1 MSSVNKQVYD
11 RRNFSFNTFGT
22 GFRALKPTVLDP
34 NTYTDVMVHE
44 VAFDADDDVDVY
56 HELWV
61 WGVNQ
66 DNADTAINLRW
77 GGVPDDVA
85 ADVDSGPPDGGG
97 PPGRMGGNNVTYGNF
112 TSDTNPGN
120 IWTLTVPRSRVSGM
134 NLMISGLILKTDGV
148 IKPCLSIV
156 TTDNSVD
163 QDLTMPSVEAQ
174 QRILIQG
181 FVNKIANT
189 GELLPNTSS

>member
-1 MSSVNKQVYD
+1 MSKVNKQVYD

-22 GFRALKPTVLDP
+22 GFRALVPQNLDR

-44 VAFDADDDVDVY
+44 VAFDAEDDVDVY

-77 GGVPDDVA
+77 GGVPDTIATDT
-85 ADVDSGPPDGGG
+85 GGTE
-97 PPGRMGGNNVTYGNF
+97 VTYGAF
-112 TSDTNPGN
+112 PGTGGNPGN

-134 NLMISGLILKTDGV
+134 NLMVAGLILKTDGI

-156 TTDNSVD
+156 TTDNSPN
-163 QDLTMPSVEAQ
+163 QDLTMPDDTPQS
-174 QRILIQG
+174 RILIQG

-189 GELLPNTSS
+189 GTKLPD

>member
-22 GFRALKPTVLDP
+22 GFRALKPEVLDP
-34 NTYTDVMVHE
+34 NTYTDVMINE
-44 VAFDADDDVDVY
+44 VAKEPEDDDNDVY

-77 GGVPDDVA
+77 GGIPDDVA
-85 ADVDSGPPDGGG
+85 ADT
-97 PPGRMGGNNVTYGNF
+97 GGNGVTYGNF

-134 NLMISGLILKTDGV
+134 NLMVAGLVLKTDGT

-156 TTDNSVD
+156 TTDTSGN
-163 QDLTMPSVEAQ
+163 LTMPDPIAQ

-189 GELLPNTSS
+189 GAFLGSSGSS

>member
-22 GFRALKPTVLDP
+22 GFRALVPTALDR

-77 GGVPDDVA
+77 GGVPDDYA
-85 ADVDSGPPDGGG
+85 ADT
-97 PPGRMGGNNVTYGNF
+97 GGNNVTYGNF

-156 TTDNSVD
+156 TTDTSGK
-163 QDLTMPSVEAQ
+163 LTMPESDDKQ
-174 QRILIQG
+174 SLILIQG

-189 GELLPNTSS
+189 GTQLPGDNVSG

>member
-1 MSSVNKQVYD
+1 MSKVNKQVYD

-34 NTYTDVMVHE
+34 STYTDVMVHE
-44 VAFDADDDVDVY
+44 VAFDAEDDVDVY

-77 GGVPDDVA
+77 GGVPESVA
-85 ADVDSGPPDGGG
+85 VDTDGTK
-97 PPGRMGGNNVTYGNF
+97 VTYGAF
-112 TSDTNPGN
+112 LPEGGNPGN

-134 NLMISGLILKTDGV
+134 NLMIAGLILKTDGV

-156 TTDNSVD
+156 TTDNSPD
-163 QDLTMPSVEAQ
+163 LDLTMPDEDAQ
-174 QRILIQG
+174 KRILIQG

-189 GELLPNTSS
+189 GSKLPE

>member
-22 GFRALKPTVLDP
+22 GFRALKPTALDP

-44 VAFDADDDVDVY
+44 VAFDAEDDVDVY

-77 GGVPDDVA
+77 GGVPDNVA
-85 ADVDSGPPDGGG
+85 ADTGGTE
-97 PPGRMGGNNVTYGNF
+97 VTYGAF
-112 TSDTNPGN
+112 PSTGGNPGN